1 MNRKANLEKA
11 RLRGGRLTSQRKL
24 IYSIVS
30 RSDGHLD
37 ADQIYTEAKSARPRI
52 SLSTVYRALARFKE
66 MGLIA
71 EHDLGQGH
79 HHYETSHS
87 ENHHHFV
94 CNRCGLVLEFEYALS
109 RQVKMNVPALKGFK
123 VTSAEVN
130 MKGMCRKCGGK

>member
-1 MNRKANLEKA
+1 MIQTTNLEKA
-11 RLRGGRLTSQRKL
+11 RLHGNRLTSQRKL
-24 IYSIVS
+24 IYAIVS

-37 ADQIYTEAKSARPRI
+37 ADQIHMEARRAKPRI

-87 ENHHHFV
+87 DNHHHFI
-94 CNRCGLVLEFEYALS
+94 CNRCGLVLEFEYALT
-109 RQVKMNVPALKGFK
+109 RKIKMNVHALKEFK

-130 MKGMCRKCGGK
+130 MKGLCRKCRGK